1 MTEQNTDTGPA
12 DATSRTGAAARTG
25 AAEAPEATAPAAPVG
40 LGFTRLL
47 LIATGSVSAA
57 ELPSWIAWLRAT
69 HPELEIQTV
78 LTRSAQRFVTRES
91 LNLLTG
97 RRTMVDAWPEEPV
110 LRAPHVD
117 LTAWAEAVLVHP
129 STFSYTARLALGL
142 ADSPSLLTAQCTA
155 APVAVAPALP
165 PGGVRSHAYRRHV
178 ESLAERPNCVVV
190 PPVPALSLTT
200 GRTDSWAAAPLP
212 EVLDALA
219 ALHHRLTAEPTP

>member
-1 MTEQNTDTGPA
+1 MTEHRGDG
-12 DATSRTGAAARTG
+12 RTGTG
-25 AAEAPEATAPAAPVG
+25 IGGAGADQAVEAAEAPRASAPPAPAG

-47 LIATGSVSAA
+47 LVATGSVSAA

-165 PGGVRSHAYRRHV
+165 PGGVRSHAFQRHV

-212 EVLDALA
+212 DVLDALG
-219 ALHHRLTAEPTP
+219 ALHRRLTAEPTP

>member
-1 MTEQNTDTGPA
+1 MTHPTERTEHITD
-12 DATSRTGAAARTG
+12 
-25 AAEAPEATAPAAPVG
+25 TAPAAGTEPAG

-47 LIATGSVSAA
+47 FIATGSVSAA
-57 ELPSWIAWLRAT
+57 ELPSWIAWLRST
-69 HPELEIQTV
+69 HPALEIQTV
-78 LTRSAQRFVTRES
+78 LTRSAQRFVTREA

-97 RRTMVDAWPEEPV
+97 RRTLVDAWPDEPV

-117 LTAWAEAVLVHP
+117 LTAWAEAVLVYP

-165 PGGVRSHAYRRHV
+165 PGGAQSHAYRRHA
-178 ESLAERPNCVVV
+178 EALAERPNCVVV

-200 GRTDSWAAAPLP
+200 GRTDSWAPAPLP
-212 EVLDALA
+212 DVVDGLA
-219 ALHHRLTAEPTP
+219 ALHRSITAEPTP